1 MNNYQ
6 PNYINQPYGIY
17 GMPSMQQQMQR
28 MPQMPQIEPQYSQ
41 LGQSQQIYKQPIGL
55 QGKSVDSIDVVRAM
69 DIPLDGSVSYFPL
82 TNGTAIVT
90 KQLQQ
95 DGTSKTV
102 VYKPVQE
109 EDKKDEEIPKIE
121 YITNEEFN
129 KQLSIISENNSN
141 LQDGV
146 NNIRSQIEQLSG
158 NLKLALDEIKSF
170 RGGKR

>member
-41 LGQSQQIYKQPIGL
+41 FGQSQQIYKQSIGL

>member
-41 LGQSQQIYKQPIGL
+41 FGQSQQIYKQPIGL